1 VGDEYLVA
9 GLSLPHQYQLV
20 DVSPGIINS
29 DPYCFIN
36 HKFSINKSSA
46 YQPG

>member
-1 VGDEYLVA
+1 MVGNEYLVA

-20 DVSPGIINS
+20 DVSAGIINRYS
-29 DPYCFIN
+29 YCFIN

-46 YQPG
+46 Y